1 MVWEIGRVVYFVV
14 QDVVKE
20 DFEGVREVGEVG
32 VVVGE
37 IERGGGVV
45 LADVVAEDLGEEEVR
60 LFIHMSMSVLDRSGQ
75 SPI

>member
-1 MVWEIGRVVYFVV
+1 M
-14 QDVVKE
+14 KE